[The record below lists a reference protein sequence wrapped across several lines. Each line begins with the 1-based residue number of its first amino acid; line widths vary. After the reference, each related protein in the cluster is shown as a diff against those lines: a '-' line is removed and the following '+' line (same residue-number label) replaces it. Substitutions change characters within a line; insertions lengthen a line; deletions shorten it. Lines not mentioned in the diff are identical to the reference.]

1 MAGRGRCWNFLFDT
15 TRTVS
20 HLVFTGTLLRY
31 PDIEW
36 VFTHGG
42 ALPLL
47 ADRMELFR
55 TVVVDDDDPR
65 SRVPRQ
71 LRRVWFDIAGMPFPL
86 QVAALVAAFGTERL
100 LYGSDYCWTPAHGVD
115 AQLAS
120 IEQADQ
126 PADDSWRALTT
137 RNANR
142 LLGAAETDRWPA
154 SQSFLSPRRIRPN
167 GIVAARPLR
176 RLRCNELTSATTT

>member
-1 MAGRGRCWNFLFDT
+1 MLEFIFDN

-36 VFTHGG
+36 VLTHGGG

-55 TVVVDDDDPR
+55 TVFVGDDPH
-65 SRVPRQ
+65 STLPRQ
-71 LRRVWFDIAGMPFPL
+71 LRGLWFDIAGTPFPH
-86 QVAALVAAFGTERL
+86 QVPAAVAAFGTERL

-142 LLGAAETDRWPA
+142 LLGATET
-154 SQSFLSPRRIRPN
+154 
-167 GIVAARPLR
+167 AR
-176 RLRCNELTSATTT
+176 